1 MTSKNIKIA
10 NINVK
15 LKTFFRNWMQFTQPF
30 HKLSNQQQTVLA
42 LLLFYHYQLKREITN
57 VKILW
62 KAVFDYD
69 TKIKVATELE
79 IQPGALENLLSQLR
93 KKKIIVDNQITPAY
107 VPDLDLNS
115 KKFTIVFNFNI
126 KDE

>member
-1 MTSKNIKIA
+1 MNNKNIKIA

-30 HKLSNQQQTVLA
+30 HKLPNQQQAVLA
-42 LLLFYHYQLKREITN
+42 LLLFYHYQLKSEITN
-57 VKILW
+57 TKILW

-69 TKIKVATELE
+69 IKIKISNELE

-93 KKKIIVDNQITPAY
+93 KRKIIVDNQITPAY
-107 VPDLDLNS
+107 VPELDLKA

-126 KDE
+126 KNE

>member
-1 MTSKNIKIA
+1 MNNKNIKIA

-30 HKLSNQQQTVLA
+30 HKLPNQQQAVLA
-42 LLLFYHYQLKREITN
+42 LLLFYHYQLKSEITN
-57 VKILW
+57 TKILW

-69 TKIKVATELE
+69 IKIKISNELE
-79 IQPGALENLLSQLR
+79 IQQGALENLLSQLR
-93 KKKIIVDNQITPAY
+93 KRKIIVDNQITPAY
-107 VPDLDLNS
+107 VPELDLKA

-126 KDE
+126 KNE